1 MIIPIRYREG
11 KSMRFDRPIGL
22 LYLPPRRRIFTTG
35 DVSPA
40 SLMDKT
46 RLS

>member
-1 MIIPIRYREG
+1 MIPVNDREG
-11 KSMRFDRPIGL
+11 KSMRFDRPIEL
-22 LYLPPRRRIFTTG
+22 LYLPCRRHIFKTR
-35 DVSPA
+35 DLSPA

>member
-1 MIIPIRYREG
+1 
-11 KSMRFDRPIGL
+11 MRFDRPIGL